1 MWPSEEGPSIIDF
14 SQPQKLATEDG
25 KSFITQLIRQPEL
38 CLMII
43 AIIVKMLLWSK

>member
-25 KSFITQLIRQPEL
+25 KSFITQLRVLSPKNGTFLESGYR
-38 CLMII
+38 
-43 AIIVKMLLWSK
+43 V